1 MGMVDASDIEEEYSV
16 EGVLVNGPRGMVRV
30 LKAYRTVPMPVWRLV
45 AGGYGIECS
54 HSHLVGTPCGF
65 VEARLLKPGDTVLVR
80 GGEAVVEESAATGRV
95 ESLYDITVDDDSG
108 EFYSNGV
115 LSHNSTSFCSRQL
128 TYSCVLPGYRSL
140 YVTPYF
146 EQLSTYGER
155 MFDMEGL
162 VRYDAGKQNKYLKK
176 YPNGSKIW
184 MSYACE
190 SADQIRGKTVSEVL
204 VDECVSEDVSIVCR
218 RDKKSVATVVR
229 ICDAVVGS
237 WVLCPVLGTDKT
249 TYGRITDKQCK
260 GERECWTVCTERGY
274 TVTATANHKLRS
286 GDRWVRV
293 ADILRDIGVH
303 SLVEGDPNGGQG
315 SDEPFRIKSAYTCD
329 DIRNTVGRREHSESG
344 ETRLLQTYFG
354 GSQRGPERVCGC
366 EDANVEHAETVMA
379 PRSKQGLWE
388 GEYDLSFF
396 NYYVRGIGP
405 VLEPVLQ
412 QAGSFTGWSCA
423 DAEVCIASLGGPV
436 VVGSGGLVDSG
447 RRRIEWKVL
456 QHFDAFFFGRGS
468 GEVGSMVQ
476 ETRTKQTR
484 SCGYEA
490 CCAAWIGRSVSGY
503 TIFDCSFTEGC
514 GKDSPVCTSFYGV
527 QVGSRVTVSG
537 LCLPG
542 LWCRVSSCKKDVGSA
557 EVLQRRSLPGVQEAG
572 NEGQQAP
579 VQGACRYRGD
589 AQALARREARDGGEG
604 QKVCPG
610 ILQAQQR
617 CDCGEAQGDQSRIL
631 PNAQGGNMR
640 EGAGEVSRE
649 GKIETLWVLHDGKLV
664 EDRIAHV
671 AYAGRQRVWDITVEP
686 GHTFMGNS
694 VVNSNCQNMNPALLP
709 EILKTQQMSKFP
721 MTIYSGTALDTET
734 LLEQRWQMSSKGCFH
749 VRSHDGRHWI
759 NLHDEEELWKVC
771 SNPMGPVDYWT
782 GKPLDVTNGVF
793 VHENM
798 QALEQGDVGLHIPMI
813 IVPSNCSGTQWAQIY
828 SDISNE
834 NIPRKKVLQEVFGIA
849 VGEGAR
855 EVTED
860 DLKAICV
867 LTDGTQA
874 VLRKIR
880 EGKYRT
886 VVMGCDWGGSDYNRA
901 SGTKQSYTAVA
912 ILGLT
917 FANKVEILWAKKYAG
932 MEYRTIVGDF
942 VGHYKEF
949 GCRAI
954 ASDYGGGAV
963 YTMLIRDHIPWTRH
977 YIMQYDSPWCAPFK
991 AANSELA
998 NHYAVNRTEA
1008 VTNTFMDI
1016 KDGRLQAGPW
1026 AEMRPFLTDILAVRR
1041 VISEQPSG
1049 KKYMLW
1055 QRDSTRPDDFL
1066 HALTFGLTL
1075 IKVYLGE
1082 RVVAD
1087 RSVLAQIR
1095 GVMNG
1100 NATPSGLQGMPPVIS
1115 G

>member
-1 MGMVDASDIEEEYSV
+1 
-16 EGVLVNGPRGMVRV
+16 
-30 LKAYRTVPMPVWRLV
+30 
-45 AGGYGIECS
+45 
-54 HSHLVGTPCGF
+54 
-65 VEARLLKPGDTVLVR
+65 
-80 GGEAVVEESAATGRV
+80 
-95 ESLYDITVDDDSG
+95 
-108 EFYSNGV
+108 
-115 LSHNSTSFCSRQL
+115 
-128 TYSCVLPGYRSL
+128 
-140 YVTPYF
+140 
-146 EQLSTYGER
+146 
-155 MFDMEGL
+155 
-162 VRYDAGKQNKYLKK
+162 
-176 YPNGSKIW
+176 
-184 MSYACE
+184 
-190 SADQIRGKTVSEVL
+190 
-204 VDECVSEDVSIVCR
+204 
-218 RDKKSVATVVR
+218 
-229 ICDAVVGS
+229 
-237 WVLCPVLGTDKT
+237 
-249 TYGRITDKQCK
+249 
-260 GERECWTVCTERGY
+260 
-274 TVTATANHKLRS
+274 
-286 GDRWVRV
+286 
-293 ADILRDIGVH
+293 
-303 SLVEGDPNGGQG
+303 
-315 SDEPFRIKSAYTCD
+315 
-329 DIRNTVGRREHSESG
+329 
-344 ETRLLQTYFG
+344 
-354 GSQRGPERVCGC
+354 
-366 EDANVEHAETVMA
+366 
-379 PRSKQGLWE
+379 
-388 GEYDLSFF
+388 
-396 NYYVRGIGP
+396 
-405 VLEPVLQ
+405 
-412 QAGSFTGWSCA
+412 
-423 DAEVCIASLGGPV
+423 
-436 VVGSGGLVDSG
+436 
-447 RRRIEWKVL
+447 
-456 QHFDAFFFGRGS
+456 
-468 GEVGSMVQ
+468 
-476 ETRTKQTR
+476 
-484 SCGYEA
+484 
-490 CCAAWIGRSVSGY
+490 
-503 TIFDCSFTEGC
+503 
-514 GKDSPVCTSFYGV
+514 
-527 QVGSRVTVSG
+527 
-537 LCLPG
+537 
-542 LWCRVSSCKKDVGSA
+542 
-557 EVLQRRSLPGVQEAG
+557 
-572 NEGQQAP
+572 
-579 VQGACRYRGD
+579 
-589 AQALARREARDGGEG
+589 
-604 QKVCPG
+604 
-610 ILQAQQR
+610 
-617 CDCGEAQGDQSRIL
+617 
-631 PNAQGGNMR
+631 MR

-749 VRSHDGRHWI
+749 VRSHDGKHWI

-942 VGHYKEF
+942 VGRYKEF